1 MGLPKAGKVL
11 VTETAFVSL
20 PTHLTS
26 DSYKGDSG
34 NKVSKVPCVVL
45 TRSPII
51 ICTQFF
57 SEPRGVLTAF
67 IVTLIMLCTIIACYN
82 T

>member
-34 NKVSKVPCVVL
+34 NKVSKVP
-45 TRSPII
+45 
-51 ICTQFF
+51 
-57 SEPRGVLTAF
+57 
-67 IVTLIMLCTIIACYN
+67 
-82 T
+82 